1 MVRSSQVSPL
11 DIQIKKRPAD
21 IFIPPLPNP
30 THYPFLSSVFYLHF
44 SPPRWGEESGNGH
57 EIPQPPAFMCLASL
71 RTWEIYHFFMSP
83 CLLWLT
89 LITKVYNH
97 YRAEYII
104 AKAFFTSAPT
114 DKDRETSGSHLLL
127 CLHPADPHWKKHLIK
142 KDSSQKS
149 CGVKKNKN
157 ITLPEHDLIFTT
169 WCSRT
174 RDIFLSHILLPY
186 LNLVPTLPTIQ
197 QFSQRPG
204 YVMQVAANVV

>member
-11 DIQIKKRPAD
+11 DIQIKKRLAD
-21 IFIPPLPNP
+21 IFIPPFPNP

-89 LITKVYNH
+89 LIIKVYNH

-114 DKDRETSGSHLLL
+114 DKDGETSDSHLLL
-127 CLHPADPHWKKHLIK
+127 CLHPADPHWKKHLLK

-149 CGVKKNKN
+149 CGVKKTKHH
-157 ITLPEHDLIFTT
+157 T
-169 WCSRT
+169 SRT
-174 RDIFLSHILLPY
+174 WWAYLKHGAAEPEISFFHTFFFLI
-186 LNLVPTLPTIQ
+186 
-197 QFSQRPG
+197 
-204 YVMQVAANVV
+204 

>member
-44 SPPRWGEESGNGH
+44 SPPRWGEESGNGL

-89 LITKVYNH
+89 LIIKVYNH
-97 YRAEYII
+97 YLAEYII
-104 AKAFFTSAPT
+104 ARAFFTPAPT
-114 DKDRETSGSHLLL
+114 DKDRETSDSHLLL
-127 CLHPADPHWKKHLIK
+127 CLHPADPHWKKK
-142 KDSSQKS
+142 TSGKVGQQSEAMWSE
-149 CGVKKNKN
+149 KNKTSHFQN
-157 ITLPEHDLIFTT
+157 TMDIFKT

-174 RDIFLSHILLPY
+174 RHTFFFLI
-186 LNLVPTLPTIQ
+186 
-197 QFSQRPG
+197 
-204 YVMQVAANVV
+204 

>member
-21 IFIPPLPNP
+21 IFIPHLPNP

-71 RTWEIYHFFMSP
+71 RTWEIYHSFMSL

-89 LITKVYNH
+89 LIIKVYNH
-97 YRAEYII
+97 YRAKYII
-104 AKAFFTSAPT
+104 AMAFFTPTPT
-114 DKDRETSGSHLLL
+114 DKDQTS
-127 CLHPADPHWKKHLIK
+127 D
-142 KDSSQKS
+142 SQKKTAKQTHDCHICMVS
-149 CGVKKNKN
+149 E
-157 ITLPEHDLIFTT
+157 TLRDFSFTQ
-169 WCSRT
+169 SSP
-174 RDIFLSHILLPY
+174 D

-197 QFSQRPG
+197 Q
-204 YVMQVAANVV
+204 

>member
-21 IFIPPLPNP
+21 IFIPHLPNP

-71 RTWEIYHFFMSP
+71 RTWEIYHSFMSL

-89 LITKVYNH
+89 LIIKVYNH
-97 YRAEYII
+97 YRTKYII
-104 AKAFFTSAPT
+104 AKAFFTP
-114 DKDRETSGSHLLL
+114 H
-127 CLHPADPHWKKHLIK
+127 PHWQGSRDIWFTSPFLSTQKKK
-142 KDSSQKS
+142 QTNKPMSQFAWWAK
-149 CGVKKNKN
+149 
-157 ITLPEHDLIFTT
+157 PRE
-169 WCSRT
+169 
-174 RDIFLSHILLPY
+174 IFLSHCLPPD

-197 QFSQRPG
+197 QYREL
-204 YVMQVAANVV
+204 MICK